1 MNSQNNN
8 VSETTVGSLASKYVT
23 FPIREHGLWKKYKD
37 AVATFDTRRNNFNKR
52 HRRFGK
58 KN

>member
-8 VSETTVGSLASKYVT
+8 VSKTKVGSLASKYVT

-37 AVATFDTRRNNFNKR
+37 AVATFWTPEEIILSKDMEDWQ
-52 HRRFGK
+52 

>member
-37 AVATFDTRRNNFNKR
+37 AVATFWTPEEIILTKDI
-52 HRRFGK
+52 
-58 KN
+58 